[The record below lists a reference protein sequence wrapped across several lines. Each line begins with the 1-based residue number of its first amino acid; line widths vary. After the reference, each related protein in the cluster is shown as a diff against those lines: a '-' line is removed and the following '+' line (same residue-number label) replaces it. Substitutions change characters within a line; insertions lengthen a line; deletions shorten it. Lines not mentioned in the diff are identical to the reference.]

1 MLENNEG
8 NKKSV
13 AKTFVNAQGGVDR
26 AARRTCVPSPQ
37 PSLGPLTGV
46 RVRRNSSSVADGST
60 PAASYR
66 SPFTATTTAFPI
78 WSPPPQPRSAT
89 TASCPCSR
97 TGTARYLQGGEHRR
111 RGAEESQGL
120 QNRGNRSG
128 PVPVWAGTKPTQI
141 QNSNLNSKKMK
152 NSQKNS
158 KNTSRC
164 DESNGVKFSQ
174 KFVHLV

>member
-1 MLENNEG
+1 MLHACIQKFDATRNFWACPWDRGMLENNEG

-26 AARRTCVPSPQ
+26 AARCTCVPSPQ

-89 TASCPCSR
+89 TASCPCSC
-97 TGTARYLQGGEHRR
+97 TATARYLHTGCASTDDAEHALLCSALAAPGG
-111 RGAEESQGL
+111 
-120 QNRGNRSG
+120 
-128 PVPVWAGTKPTQI
+128 
-141 QNSNLNSKKMK
+141 
-152 NSQKNS
+152 
-158 KNTSRC
+158 
-164 DESNGVKFSQ
+164 GVS
-174 KFVHLV
+174 L